1 MIEYA
6 IMMFKD
12 FSFSAGIGS
21 PELLAHFSLGAI
33 ILVVV
38 GYWTKKWQGVIFS
51 ILVAILFSY
60 CYFTGF
66 FSSIMA

>member
-12 FSFSAGIGS
+12 FSFSTGIGS
-21 PELLAHFSLGAI
+21 PELLSHFSLGGI
-33 ILVVV
+33 ILVAI
-38 GYWTKKWQGVIFS
+38 GYWTKKWQGVIFT
-51 ILVAILFSY
+51 ILAVLFSY

-66 FSSIMA
+66 FSCIMT

>member
-6 IMMFKD
+6 IITFEN
-12 FSFSAGIGS
+12 FSFSTSIGS
-21 PELLAHFSLGAI
+21 PELLAHFSLGGI
-33 ILVVV
+33 ILVAI

-51 ILVAILFSY
+51 ILAVLFSY

-66 FSSIMA
+66 FSHIMA